1 MSRWMSVLGMAA
13 AAALVAAPV
22 LGSAQAQEKRPV
34 KIGFV
39 TTLTTPAAVIGED
52 MRKAVELAVEDI
64 GGTMA
69 GHPVQIIFE
78 DDGFR
83 PEVGKQKTD
92 KLVKQDD
99 VDFVTG
105 FIWSHVLLAS
115 SKSALD
121 SGKFLI
127 SSNAGPS
134 QLAGEHCHKNFFST
148 SWQNDQTPMAMGEVL
163 NKLGVKSL
171 YIMAP
176 NYAAGRDMVAGVERT
191 FRGDVKGKDFTRWG
205 ADAQLDFSAELAKAR
220 ASGAEALFVFYP
232 GRAGA
237 SLVQQYQQAGLRGE
251 LPLYSVFTVDALSLP
266 QFQAANMEGVLGAR
280 ETMFWSPD
288 LDTPQNR
295 QFVTNFRKKYGSY
308 PSFYAAQSYDT
319 IFLIKSAVEAVGG
332 NLDDIDG
339 MRAAMQ
345 RAEFPSVRGKFN
357 YGNNHIPIQNF
368 YLREAVVDDE
378 GNWTTKIIET
388 AYQNHQDVF
397 AKDCKM

>member
-13 AAALVAAPV
+13 AAALVAAPM

-69 GHPVQIIFE
+69 GHPVQVIFE

-148 SWQNDQTPMAMGEVL
+148 SWQNDQLHGAAGLQAV
-163 NKLGVKSL
+163 NDGVSSAFL
-171 YIMAP
+171 IAP
-176 NYAAGRDMVAGVERT
+176 NYQAGRDAVAGFKREFEGHGT
-191 FRGDVKGKDFTRWG
+191 IAGEILT
-205 ADAQLDFSAELAKAR
+205 QLNQPDYSAEIAQVA
-220 ASGAEALFVFYP
+220 ASGAEALFIFLP
-232 GRAGA
+232 GGMGVNFVKQYA
-237 SLVQQYQQAGLRGE
+237 SSGVG
-251 LPLYSVFTVDALSLP
+251 LPLYSGSTVDGTTLP
-266 QFQAANMEGVLGAR
+266 AIGEEMMDGYSSPN
-280 ETMFWSPD
+280 FWAPD
-288 LDTPQNR
+288 MDTPVNQR
-295 QFVTNFRKKYGSY
+295 FMADFEAKYDY
-308 PSFYAAQSYDT
+308 IPSVYAAQGYDAAA
-319 IFLIKSAVEAVGG
+319 LIDSAIRAVDGDLS
-332 NLDDIDG
+332 NKEG
-339 MRAAMQ
+339 MRDAMR
-345 RAEFPSVRGKFN
+345 RAEFDSIRGSFS
-357 YGNNHIPIQNF
+357 YGNNHFPVQDWYAGTVVRDEQGRATIAMGEMVA
-368 YLREAVVDDE
+368 EAFAD
-378 GNWTTKIIET
+378 
-388 AYQNHQDVF
+388 AYHQD
-397 AKDCKM
+397 CPMQW